1 MGTQQDTSNV
11 INRLIKERREK
22 DNRKPKT
29 ISEEKKKE
37 NIKKW
42 TSFYRRNMNIYLS
55 RHLMIKLHPFQHIMI
70 YLMSISEAF
79 MAICG
84 RGLSKSFSVA
94 GMAIGTANLFP
105 YSEIHLT
112 ATTLGQAKKMVQ
124 DKMENEFCKKLSP
137 ILKYY
142 YDKGLIEFH
151 YGKEEIY
158 VEFLYNGSK
167 IWVDVA
173 SENSRGAR
181 ATLLIY
187 EECRLLKKGI
197 IDSVFEKMAHP
208 RQAIFRNLPEYSEVE
223 RWTEECRSV
232 YITSARY
239 SNEWFWTTFKNI
251 ATEAMMNKKIQYS
264 FFAGDIFLSIAHGLK
279 TKSDYFKAKK
289 NSSELD
295 FMMEDLNI
303 MIGEAEN
310 AFFTRDNFKKNQ
322 IIKNAFIPPTN
333 NEIANGMFKFKNRE
347 KLPNEYRFLFIDYAF
362 ANTTGKEE
370 NDNSVIG
377 CMSGIFE
384 NGKMKRIVDYIETP
398 PASDSVGME
407 KRIRE
412 LFWDY
417 KCDYIV
423 LDLRNGGEINYV
435 NLTKE
440 WKHNER
446 DNKEW
451 NHHGFTVSVEN
462 DLHFVASARLD
473 DLRQKTV
480 DPQAIPCV
488 IPITATAESNS
499 IMWLDLQKILRNED
513 IEFLIDD
520 LEYEQLLEDTKEYFE
535 MTVEEKARKKSPYI
549 QTERLINE
557 AVNLS
562 QSWNEGKVKLSEPR
576 SGVKDRIVSLAYG
589 NMFATLLE
597 DKLCKQENT
606 SSEFNIED
614 YYDIYS

>member
-1 MGTQQDTSNV
+1 MGIQENNSV
-11 INRLIKERREK
+11 INKLIKERREK

-42 TSFYRRNMNIYLS
+42 TSFYRRNINLYAT
-55 RHLMIKLHPFQHIMI
+55 RHLMIRLYPFQHIML
-70 YLMSISEAF
+70 YLMSISEQF

-84 RGLSKSFSVA
+84 RGASKTF
-94 GMAIGTANLFP
+94 ICGTYAVCKCNLFP
-105 YSEIHLT
+105 HSEVHLT
-112 ATTLGQAKKMVQ
+112 ATTLSQAKKMVQ
-124 DKMENEFCKKLSP
+124 DKIENELCKKLSP

-142 YDKGLIEFH
+142 YDKDLIVFH
-151 YGKEEIY
+151 YGKDEIY
-158 VEFLYNGSK
+158 VDFLYNGSK
-167 IWVDVA
+167 LWIDVA
-173 SENSRGAR
+173 SDSSRGGR
-181 ATLLIY
+181 ATLLFY

-208 RQAIFRNLPEYSEVE
+208 RQAKFLTLPQYAGQE
-223 RWTEECRSV
+223 RWIEECQSI

-239 SNEWFWTTFKNI
+239 KNEWFWNTFKAI
-251 ATEAMMNKKIQYS
+251 ATETMMNKKTQYT
-264 FFAGDIFLSIAHGLK
+264 FFAMDIFLSIAHGLK

-289 NSSELD
+289 TSSELD

-303 MIGEAEN
+303 MIGEAED

-322 IIKNAFIPPTN
+322 ILKKAFIPPTT
-333 NEIANGMFKFKNRE
+333 NEIANGVNNLNNRT
-347 KLPNEYRFLFIDYAF
+347 KLPNEYRMLFIDYAF

-377 CMSGIFE
+377 CMSCIFE
-384 NGKMKRIVDYIETP
+384 NGKMRRLVDYMETP
-398 PASDSVGME
+398 SASDITGME
-407 KRIRE
+407 RRIRE

-417 KCDYIV
+417 QCDYIV
-423 LDLRNGGEINYV
+423 LDLRNGGEISQV

-440 WKHNER
+440 WEHPER
-446 DNKEW
+446 SEREW
-451 NHHGFTVSVEN
+451 NKHGFTVCIENELHSVS
-462 DLHFVASARLD
+462 SARLD
-473 DLRQKTV
+473 DLKQKTV
-480 DPQAIPCV
+480 DPQAIPCI

-499 IMWLDLQKILRNED
+499 IMWLDLQKRLRNGD

-520 LEYEQLLEDTKEYFE
+520 LEYEQQLEETKEYFE
-535 MTVEEKARKKSPYI
+535 MTIEEKARYKAPHI
-549 QTERLINE
+549 QTEYLIHE

-562 QSWNEGKVKLSEPR
+562 QTWKDGKVKLSESR

-589 NMFATLLE
+589 NSVATLLE